1 MKLIINRKEMEFKEG
16 ITLHEVLEEVKLTK
30 RSMGAAV
37 NGTVINIC
45 SIEGYILKE
54 GDKIDILP
62 ALAAG

>member
-1 MKLIINRKEMEFKEG
+1 MKLIVNRKEMEFKEG

-30 RSMGAAV
+30 RAMGAAV
-37 NGTVINIC
+37 NGTVVNVCNIG
-45 SIEGYILKE
+45 GYVLKE